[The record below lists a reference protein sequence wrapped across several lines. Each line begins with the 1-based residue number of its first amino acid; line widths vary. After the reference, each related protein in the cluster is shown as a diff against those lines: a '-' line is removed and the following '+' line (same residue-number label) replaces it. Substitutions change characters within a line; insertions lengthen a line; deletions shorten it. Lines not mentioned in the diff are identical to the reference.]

1 MATGHLSIE
10 EFFTGLSELFDSR
23 RKSEHG
29 SIFLTQKR
37 LSHGSSG
44 LSSPSSPTDLPSE
57 SFADLH
63 PASPLPVLIRATD
76 GKLQEYNRDKIKLS
90 TIVQPDDLEGF
101 FVRYAEVCRTGMQAL
116 KKRDRSGRKKA
127 KAKKRK
133 GGVEGEKKA

>member
-1 MATGHLSIE
+1 MVAGHLDIDD
-10 EFFTGLSELFDSR
+10 FFTRLSELFDSR
-23 RKSEHG
+23 RKAEHG

-44 LSSPSSPTDLPSE
+44 LSSPSSPSAVPSD

-63 PASPLPVLIRATD
+63 PASPLPVLIRATN
-76 GKLQEYNRDKIKLS
+76 GKSKEHKKDKIKLA
-90 TIVQPDDLEGF
+90 TIVQPDDLERF

-116 KKRDRSGRKKA
+116 KKRDRSGRKKG

-133 GGVEGEKKA
+133 GGVDGEKKG